1 MKRII
6 IIIFMLVE
14 TISLKDICFASDFP
28 EIHGF
33 GEAAFGLK
41 VSDDGKA
48 NKDGYNMLEQRME
61 FKLRYLPELDLLKRW
76 NTEVFFKTDI
86 VMDEYTERAK
96 WWAPRELYISFTPL
110 SFADFKIGEQI
121 LTWGTGEYIFIN
133 DQFPKDYESFL
144 IGRDDDYLKRPSY
157 ALRGTL
163 SGSWASLDI
172 AAIPIFTPNKV
183 IDGERLSF
191 FDSLKGGIVGRES
204 DRFLVEPARQ
214 FENTEIAGRA
224 YGTVKSYEWALYY
237 FHGFNKNPN
246 GYKNEALSQLFYPRH
261 DVYVASLQGPLP
273 FIGGIANAE
282 IGYDYSQEDDAGKDR
297 LIPNSSIQYLVGY
310 KKAFKDDLEI
320 GLQYFI
326 TQMLYYENYKRG
338 LRAGDSQDDEV
349 YQQYTFRVT
358 KLFANQTV
366 NLSLFTFYSPVDNDV
381 YFRPTLSWNARD
393 AWRIVVGA
401 NIFLGRQNNADY
413 GQYEGNSNIYTRLR
427 YSF

>member
-1 MKRII
+1 MKKII
-6 IIIFMLVE
+6 IILILLCIILIKRFAFAA
-14 TISLKDICFASDFP
+14 DIP
-28 EIHGF
+28 KVHGF
-33 GEAAFGLK
+33 SEVAFGLK
-41 VSDDGKA
+41 VSDDRKA
-48 NKDGYNMLEQRME
+48 NKDGYNMAEERMQ
-61 FKLRYLPELDLLKRW
+61 FKLHYFPKLDLLKKW
-76 NTEVFFKTDI
+76 NTEIFFKTDI
-86 VMDEYTERAK
+86 VMDEYTKRPK
-96 WWAPRELYISFTPL
+96 WWTPRELYISFTPL

-163 SGSWASLDI
+163 SSSWASLDI
-172 AAIPIFTPNKV
+172 VTIPIFTPNKV

-191 FDSLKGGIVGRES
+191 FDSFKGRIVGTES
-204 DRFLVEPARQ
+204 DRFLMEPSRQ
-214 FENTEIAGRA
+214 FENTEIASRA
-224 YGTVKSYEWALYY
+224 YGTVKSYEWAVYY
-237 FHGFNKNPN
+237 FHGFYKNPS

-261 DVYVASLQGPLP
+261 DLYGASLQGPAP

-282 IGYDYSQEDDAGKDR
+282 IGYDYSAEDEAGKDR
-297 LIPNSSIQYLVGY
+297 LVPNSSIQYLVGY

-326 TQMLYYENYKRG
+326 TQMLYYRNYKRS
-338 LRAGDSQDDEV
+338 LLSGDSQDDEV

-381 YFRPTLSWNARD
+381 YFRPSLSWVARD
-393 AWRIVVGA
+393 AWKVVVGA
-401 NIFLGRQNNADY
+401 NIFLGRQNNSDY
-413 GQYEGNSNIYTRLR
+413 GQYKGNSNIYARLR